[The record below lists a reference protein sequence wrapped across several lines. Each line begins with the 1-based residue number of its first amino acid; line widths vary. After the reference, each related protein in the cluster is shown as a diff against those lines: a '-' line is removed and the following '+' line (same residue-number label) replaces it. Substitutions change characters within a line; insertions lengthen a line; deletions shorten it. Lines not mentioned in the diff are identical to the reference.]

1 MRAWSTIRTMTS
13 PTERPASWSCGP
25 TSRWHLP
32 HEYFG
37 APEKTAEA
45 WRDRWFH
52 TGDRVVRQADGYF
65 RFVDRLKDAIRR
77 RGENISSFEVE
88 QVLLSHAAVANAAA
102 FPVRSPLAE
111 DEVMAAVILHPGRTL
126 NEAELI
132 AFCEPRLPYFAV
144 PRYLEFVS
152 ELPSTESGKVQK
164 YKLSERGVTDKTW
177 DREAAGGPRKRCT
190 MTLSTMTFDTM
201 TPAMPHIFP
210 TVLHMLAAA
219 GDAAPERVALRCGEE
234 RLTYREYI
242 SCVAGFAEA
251 LGGEVRGGRV
261 ALIMPNSID
270 AAVATFAILAAGA
283 QAVPLNPAYTA
294 HELRSILA
302 DAEPSAIVCDAA
314 LQDLIGSLAAELGI
328 GRTIVVD
335 AGSRLTRWASQRLSL
350 PAFPEAHSLAILQYT
365 GGTTG
370 RSKGVNLTHRAVSTN
385 VAQREA
391 LLPSGADENILIVTP
406 TYHSYAIAM
415 GLLLAPYCRG
425 TLSILQRYRPEDA
438 LRTIEAH
445 GITLFAGSPTLFVG
459 LMAHEAFAT
468 TNFASLRLCFSGSSA
483 LPMET
488 MRRWEAATGCTICE
502 GYGQSEAGPVLT
514 FNPRDG
520 IRKQGSVGVPLPLTE
535 VQIVDSETGTR
546 PLGPNEPGEIRARGP
561 QIMSGYRN
569 RPEETAAALRDG
581 WLYTG
586 DIGAIDEDGYLFILD
601 RKKDMAI
608 VGGFNVYPREVEEA
622 LCAHPAVAEAAVIG
636 VPDSYRG
643 EVLIGYVVLR
653 QPDAS
658 ESGALTSY
666 LAERLTR
673 YKIPRDIRI
682 CAALPKTTVG
692 KIDKVALKAAHRG

>member
-1 MRAWSTIRTMTS
+1 
-13 PTERPASWSCGP
+13 
-25 TSRWHLP
+25 
-32 HEYFG
+32 
-37 APEKTAEA
+37 
-45 WRDRWFH
+45 
-52 TGDRVVRQADGYF
+52 
-65 RFVDRLKDAIRR
+65 
-77 RGENISSFEVE
+77 
-88 QVLLSHAAVANAAA
+88 
-102 FPVRSPLAE
+102 
-111 DEVMAAVILHPGRTL
+111 
-126 NEAELI
+126 
-132 AFCEPRLPYFAV
+132 
-144 PRYLEFVS
+144 
-152 ELPSTESGKVQK
+152 
-164 YKLSERGVTDKTW
+164 
-177 DREAAGGPRKRCT
+177 
-190 MTLSTMTFDTM
+190 MTLDNNTLSTM

-234 RLTYREYI
+234 RLTYREYV

-314 LQDLIGSLAAELGI
+314 LQDLIGPLAAELGI

-350 PAFPEAHSLAILQYT
+350 PAFPEAHALAILQYT

-391 LLPSGADENILIVTP
+391 LLPSGADEKILIVTP
-406 TYHSYAIAM
+406 IYHSYAIAM
-415 GLLLAPYCRG
+415 GLLLAPYCHG
-425 TLSILQRYRPEDA
+425 TLSILPRYRPEDT

-483 LPMET
+483 LRMET
-488 MRRWEAATGCTICE
+488 LRRWEAATRCTICE

-546 PLGPNEPGEIRARGP
+546 RLAPNEPGEIRARGP

-581 WLYTG
+581 WLHTG

-608 VGGFNVYPREVEEA
+608 VGGFNVYPREIEEA
-622 LCAHPAVAEAAVIG
+622 LCAHPAVEEAAVIG
-636 VPDSYRG
+636 VPDNYRG
-643 EVLIGYVVLR
+643 EALIGYVVLR

-658 ESGALTSY
+658 ESGALTNY